1 MKKVLDLTYV
11 PPAFPISKKSELKT
25 VKSKSIGEFC
35 IHLIRTTSFTNE
47 EIAKK
52 ACQEFGSRTTPACI
66 AWYRNKL
73 RKKRKL

>member
-1 MKKVLDLTYV
+1 MKRVLDLTYV
-11 PPAFPISKKSELKT
+11 PPVTPVSQKEKLKPA
-25 VKSKSIGEFC
+25 KSIGEFC

-47 EIAKK
+47 EIAKR

-73 RKKRKL
+73 RKERKL